1 MSDTP
6 RTDES
11 VDNCAHYQALCD
23 MVEAEF
29 ARQLE
34 RELNSARVEIEAMR
48 EVINEIYDSFADEP
62 QSDSS
67 WLLDDRQLTALSKIK
82 PFIK

>member
-1 MSDTP
+1 MKKST
-6 RTDES
+6 R
-11 VDNCAHYQALCD
+11 NFIIAKC
-23 MVEAEF
+23 VELE
-29 ARQLE
+29 RQL
-34 RELNSARVEIEAMR
+34 NAAKTEIGALR

-67 WLLDDRQLTALSKIK
+67 LLLNDRQVTALSKIK

>member
-48 EVINEIYDSFADEP
+48 EVVNEIYASFADEP

-67 WLLDDRQLTALSKIK
+67 WLLNDRQVTSLSKIK

>member
-1 MSDTP
+1 MSETP

-29 ARQLE
+29 SRQLE
-34 RELNSARVEIEAMR
+34 RELNAANANIKAMR

>member
-48 EVINEIYDSFADEP
+48 EVVNEIYASFADEP

-67 WLLDDRQLTALSKIK
+67 WLLGDRQVTALSKIK